1 MPRIKYAEAP
11 ASRIS
16 VWVSCRDH
24 DFPIVEICKGERG
37 AYEAHLKLNLF
48 DFSVVEVEG
57 FSLAAVKNLVEE
69 LRPYKSLFLRDWY
82 EITQEI

>member
-24 DFPIVEICKGERG
+24 DFPIVEICKGEQG

-57 FSLAAVKNLVEE
+57 FSLIDGDVLKE
-69 LRPYKSLFLRDWY
+69 LKHRASRDK
-82 EITQEI
+82 IGSSHLTR